1 MNYEVLLRPEAE
13 ADIGE
18 SYRWY
23 EGQVDG
29 LGEEFLRAVD
39 ACISLIQRN
48 PSAYAPI
55 HQDVRRALVR
65 KFPFGVFYF
74 VEADRVIVIG
84 CFHVRRNPRQWEERV

>member
-23 EGQVDG
+23 EGQVEG

-39 ACISLIQRN
+39 ASISSIQRN
-48 PSAYAPI
+48 PSAYVPI
-55 HQDVRRALVR
+55 HNNV
-65 KFPFGVFYF
+65 
-74 VEADRVIVIG
+74 
-84 CFHVRRNPRQWEERV
+84 HS